1 MSGLIDDDMVNTLAV
16 CGEPSSIGTRVGA
29 RYGGLADRISFSMPY
44 EPSAECMDEV
54 LAGFH
59 AAQ

>member
-1 MSGLIDDDMVNTLAV
+1 
-16 CGEPSSIGTRVGA
+16 
-29 RYGGLADRISFSMPY
+29 LADRISFSMPY